1 MRRGSPE
8 LTLIMCDR
16 KQPRWFVAHVAGK
29 VNHDTEHEEFMTG
42 AAGAESRGA
51 VGGVQHC

>member
-1 MRRGSPE
+1 M
-8 LTLIMCDR
+8 
-16 KQPRWFVAHVAGK
+16 AHVAGK

-42 AAGAESRGA
+42 AAGRSPVELQTGTKCGA